1 MWVVNVGNVF
11 VMRQKFLDKLE
22 ERILDKEGGR

>member
-1 MWVVNVGNVF
+1 VVNVGNVF